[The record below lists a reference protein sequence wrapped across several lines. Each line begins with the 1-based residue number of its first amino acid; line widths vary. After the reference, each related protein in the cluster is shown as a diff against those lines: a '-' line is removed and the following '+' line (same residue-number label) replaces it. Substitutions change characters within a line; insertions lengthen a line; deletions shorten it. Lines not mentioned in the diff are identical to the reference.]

1 MDYLSVSDAARE
13 LNVKPRILS
22 DLLYHRVL
30 RDDVCPIIGGRR
42 LIPRSYLPIVENALM
57 ERGIVKPN
65 GNRD

>member
-42 LIPRSYLPIVENALM
+42 LIPRMARVIKNVAL
-57 ERGIVKPN
+57 GLT
-65 GNRD
+65 